1 MTKILNNDTLG
12 SLPSSVSVPRYD
24 RGAITPGIL
33 HIGVGNFHRAHQG
46 VYLDR
51 LFNKGLSHD
60 WGIIGAG
67 IMQYDAAKREL
78 LSRQDWLST
87 VIELD
92 PRGYTAR
99 VCGSMIDFA
108 EISSQALVRA
118 MMTEEIRIVSLT
130 ITEGGYYI
138 DPETGGFN
146 ANHPDIRSDAANG
159 GEPGT
164 VFGAIVTALKI
175 HQSAGMPG
183 FTVMSCDNLPH
194 NGDVTRRAVL
204 GMAELI
210 APELSGWIEENVTFP
225 NGMVDCITPAT
236 GDRERAMVEEKFGI
250 DDPGIVVCEPFR
262 QWILEDNFCQGR
274 PALEE
279 VGVEFV
285 QDVSPYELMKL
296 RILNGGHAAIA
307 YPSALLGVHYAH
319 DAMGTPLVQAFLERL
334 ETEEIIPTV
343 PPVPGVDF
351 NQYLDKTQER
361 FSNAEIGDTIPR
373 LCLDGSNRQPKFI
386 LPTIADRLEQGL
398 PVNGLALEVA
408 LWCRYC
414 AGTDDSGK
422 PLSVDDEKAERLQ
435 KNAQLAR
442 SEPKA
447 FLGMSD
453 IFGNMGSNE
462 AFVSQFSDALGSL
475 WENGTEATLQSYV
488 SKVA

>member
-1 MTKILNNDTLG
+1 
-12 SLPSSVSVPRYD
+12 
-24 RGAITPGIL
+24 
-33 HIGVGNFHRAHQG
+33 
-46 VYLDR
+46 
-51 LFNKGLSHD
+51 
-60 WGIIGAG
+60 
-67 IMQYDAAKREL
+67 
-78 LSRQDWLST
+78 
-87 VIELD
+87 
-92 PRGYTAR
+92 
-99 VCGSMIDFA
+99 
-108 EISSQALVRA
+108 
-118 MMTEEIRIVSLT
+118 
-130 ITEGGYYI
+130 
-138 DPETGGFN
+138 
-146 ANHPDIRSDAANG
+146 
-159 GEPGT
+159 
-164 VFGAIVTALKI
+164 
-175 HQSAGMPG
+175 
-183 FTVMSCDNLPH
+183 
-194 NGDVTRRAVL
+194 
-204 GMAELI
+204 
-210 APELSGWIEENVTFP
+210 
-225 NGMVDCITPAT
+225 
-236 GDRERAMVEEKFGI
+236 
-250 DDPGIVVCEPFR
+250 
-262 QWILEDNFCQGR
+262 
-274 PALEE
+274 
-279 VGVEFV
+279 
-285 QDVSPYELMKL
+285 
-296 RILNGGHAAIA
+296 
-307 YPSALLGVHYAH
+307 
-319 DAMGTPLVQAFLERL
+319 MGTPLVQAFLERL